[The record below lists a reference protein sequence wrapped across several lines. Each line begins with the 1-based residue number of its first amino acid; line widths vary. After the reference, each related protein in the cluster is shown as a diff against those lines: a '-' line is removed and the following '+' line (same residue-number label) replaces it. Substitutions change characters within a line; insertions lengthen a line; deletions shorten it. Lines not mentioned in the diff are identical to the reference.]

1 MVHLPTE
8 SRATRIVK
16 FYIPGTKF
24 TKNRILQYDKQ
35 GTQVKFFDYHFM
47 IYAYS
52 NFSTVDTAPAA
63 YFVGR
68 LNDCF
73 IKMYYKDA

>member
-1 MVHLPTE
+1 MLVGIAACNST
-8 SRATRIVK
+8 VK
-16 FYIPGTKF
+16 FYIPGSKF
-24 TKNRILQYDKQ
+24 TKNRILQYEN
-35 GTQVKFFDYHFM
+35 GTTQVKFFDYHFM

-52 NFSTVDTAPAA
+52 NYSTSDAGAIA
-63 YFVGR
+63 FNVGR